1 MAHAISLTEIK
12 ALARQLS
19 WRDKVRL
26 IQWIAPQIERD
37 LQNRPSSAQQPL
49 RGLWRELDLTETD
62 IDQARK
68 ELWADFP
75 REPLL

>member
-1 MAHAISLTEIK
+1 MAHPISLTEIK

-37 LQNRPSSAQQPL
+37 LQNHPSPARRPL
-49 RGLWRELDLTETD
+49 RGLWRELELTETD
-62 IDQARK
+62 IDQARE

-75 REPLL
+75 REPL